1 MQARALSEAEKA
13 LLEAAATPKG
23 AANGT
28 GGPHSAPPAPCEH
41 LRGPALAR
49 VDIAVHR
56 LRLGLP
62 DERSGR
68 DLAAHV
74 ARSIATYFASFGDS
88 ASCAVDLRHAVSDPY
103 TTIFYII
110 YTCRS

>member
-1 MQARALSEAEKA
+1 MLQARALSEAEKA

-23 AANGT
+23 VANGS
-28 GGPHSAPPAPCEH
+28 GGLHSAPAVPCGH

-49 VDIAVHR
+49 VDLAVHR

-68 DLAAHV
+68 DLAGHV
-74 ARSIATYFASFGDS
+74 ARSIATYFASFGNS
-88 ASCAVDLRHAVSDPY
+88 ASCAVDLRHAVLDTPHY
-103 TTIFYII
+103 HEVM
-110 YTCRS
+110 